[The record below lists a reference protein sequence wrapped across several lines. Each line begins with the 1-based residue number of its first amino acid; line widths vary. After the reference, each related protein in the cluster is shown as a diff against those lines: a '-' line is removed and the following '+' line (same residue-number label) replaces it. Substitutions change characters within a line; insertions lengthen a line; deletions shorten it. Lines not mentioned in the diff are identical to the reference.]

1 MAGVVRRFDAGG
13 DDFAPGT
20 HSPDRKKMDANMSD
34 FLFAGTGAALVTPFT
49 PDGERID
56 YEAFRR
62 HADWQIAGGVEA
74 LVVLGTTGENA
85 TVWPEERERLVEA
98 AVEHVAGR
106 VPVIVG
112 AGNNST
118 SESIVFSRQAHAAG
132 ADGLLVVGPYYN
144 KPTQAG
150 FQAHVRAIAEAAD
163 CPIVLY
169 NVPGRTSFNILP
181 DTVLELAEEIPTVAG
196 VKEASGS
203 IAQIADLLAGRP
215 DRLAVYSGDDEMT
228 LPLVAMGG
236 HGVISVVA
244 NVLPAAFSDLTR
256 AALAG
261 RFDEARRR
269 HFRLLEAMR
278 ACFYET
284 NPVPVK
290 AMLAEMGRMEGRL
303 RLPLVGLTD
312 HVLPR
317 VIEAFRPHLD

>member
-1 MAGVVRRFDAGG
+1 MPP
-13 DDFAPGT
+13 DFLT
-20 HSPDRKKMDANMSD
+20 ESSDPDTGMSD
-34 FLFAGTGAALVTPFT
+34 FLFTGTGVALVTPFT
-49 PDGERID
+49 PDGDRID

-62 HADWQIAGGVEA
+62 HVDWQIAEGVEA

-85 TVWPEERERLVEA
+85 TVWPAERERLVSDA
-98 AVEHVAGR
+98 IAHVAGR

-112 AGNNST
+112 TGNNST
-118 SESIVFSRQAHAAG
+118 SESIVFSKQAQAAG

-150 FQAHVRAIAEAAD
+150 FQAHVQAIAAAAD

-181 DTVLELAEEIPTVAG
+181 ETMLALAQEVPSVAG

-203 IAQIADLLAGRP
+203 IAQIGDLLAGRP
-215 DRLAVYSGDDEMT
+215 DHLAVYSGDDEMT
-228 LPLVAMGG
+228 LPLVALGG

-244 NVLPAAFSDLTR
+244 NVLPAAFSAFAR

-261 RFDEARRR
+261 RFEEARQA
-269 HFRLLEAMR
+269 HFHLLAAMR

-284 NPVPVK
+284 NPIPVK
-290 AMLAEMGRMEGRL
+290 AMLAEMGRMAGRL
-303 RLPLVGLTD
+303 RLPLVEITD
-312 HVLPR
+312 ETRPR
-317 VIEAFRPHLD
+317 VVEAFRPHL